1 MHKTIFL
8 HISDKMEEEKDKR
21 KKGKEKGK
29 EKEDISEGIPSAPI
43 LADFIP
49 GNTEI
54 FLSL

>member
-8 HISDKMEEEKDKR
+8 NISDKMEEEKDKR

-54 FLSL
+54 FLS